1 MYLSYTATLRFS
13 FSSMTGKMA
22 SPCPLLWRTGPTLAR
37 KFLRLLPQKQGLRRL
52 QDRRDLTPKGSR
64 SSHTIHHANTLIHC
78 VIMIILSRICVA
90 IVFTSVIITIDTDII
105 YYYFYYYYYYTT
117 TTTTAATTTT
127 TTTAAAAAATTT
139 TKLFLNILLVIFVLL
154 QTSRLLEDQ

>member
-52 QDRRDLTPKGSR
+52 QDGRDLTPKGSR
-64 SSHTIHHANTLIHC
+64 SSHTIHYTNTLIHC

-90 IVFTSVIITIDTDII
+90 IVITSVIITIDTDII
-105 YYYFYYYYYYTT
+105 YYYFYYYYYYYYYTT
-117 TTTTAATTTT
+117 TTTATTTT
-127 TTTAAAAAATTT
+127 TTAAAATTT